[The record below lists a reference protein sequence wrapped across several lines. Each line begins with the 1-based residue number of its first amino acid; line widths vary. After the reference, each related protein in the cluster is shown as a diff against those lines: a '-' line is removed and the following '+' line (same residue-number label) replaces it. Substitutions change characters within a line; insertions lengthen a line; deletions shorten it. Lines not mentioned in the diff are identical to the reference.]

1 MKQLYKF
8 FVCTLFAAG
17 ACVGAAAQQ
26 LPFNE
31 SDTYFV
37 KVGNPADGKNG
48 YIHYNP
54 EGNYFDLVT
63 SKWEADPVHF
73 HIAGNE
79 FQLVNIGD
87 GPCDPRRRQLRQWH
101 TPRRSRRKRHAVHAR
116 KERRSTQLPHPT
128 VGAKGYL
135 NNYAEQGKLAFW
147 QANGPGIHR
156 RRRKSRLPNPLQ
168 RGQSPVQ
175 ALRRK
180 QSSLRHHRRHLFS
193 PRQSASRHEC
203 LQQPAHPT
211 AEIPRRIQPTAS
223 RPPTDSPQHAPSR
236 RILPHPL
243 HSRRAKIPQHRPR
256 HERHPQGGAHSRR
269 NKTLFYYDGERLT
282 AYATGQGL
290 ANEANNA
297 SPPPS
302 ATP

>member
-1 MKQLYKF
+1 MKQLYKLF
-8 FVCTLFAAG
+8 ACTLFAAG

-87 GPCDPRRRQLRQWH
+87 GSVTLGADNSDNGTRPGAVEGNGMQFTLEKKGEALNF
-101 TPRRSRRKRHAVHAR
+101 RS
-116 KERRSTQLPHPT
+116 T

-147 QANGPGIHR
+147 QANGPGSTVVVEKADYQTLYNEAKAQFKRYAENNHLFGTTVGTYSRPDNLQAAMNAYNNPPTQPQKYQEEFNKLRVALRQIHLD
-156 RRRKSRLPNPLQ
+156 RKS
-168 RGQSPVQ
+168 VV
-175 ALRRK
+175 
-180 QSSLRHHRRHLFS
+180 
-193 PRQSASRHEC
+193 
-203 LQQPAHPT
+203 
-211 AEIPRRIQPTAS
+211 
-223 RPPTDSPQHAPSR
+223 
-236 RILPHPL
+236 
-243 HSRRAKIPQHRPR
+243 
-256 HERHPQGGAHSRR
+256 
-269 NKTLFYYDGERLT
+269 
-282 AYATGQGL
+282 
-290 ANEANNA
+290 
-297 SPPPS
+297 
-302 ATP
+302 